1 MLHRTP
7 LAGGVPLTPTL
18 LAEREAVVDIIAA
31 VVRHDLFFQKVSAL
45 RSPVIVKTDY
55 TRGKA
60 KSVKQTHG
68 NEAQQQPNQ
77 HGKHSGNRAREVLI
91 FYTVPNLLY

>member
-1 MLHRTP
+1 MLVVRPPSGIGIEGEPMLHRTP

-45 RSPVIVKTDY
+45 RSPV
-55 TRGKA
+55 
-60 KSVKQTHG
+60 
-68 NEAQQQPNQ
+68 
-77 HGKHSGNRAREVLI
+77 
-91 FYTVPNLLY
+91 